1 MQFIQA
7 NRDAILR
14 PLQTVAG
21 IVDKRHTLPILANI
35 LIRKTAETVS
45 FLASDGEI
53 QISTRAE
60 LGSGSDLAG
69 TTVSAR
75 KLIDILR
82 ALPDSVDVTVKLD
95 DRKASIQAGRSRFTL
110 QTLSVDDFP
119 LAKDDQAWSASF
131 AMPQKQLRQLL
142 QMVHFAMAQQDVR
155 YYLNGLLMVTEG
167 STVRVVAT
175 DSHRLAYCETQLDN
189 THLPHH
195 EVIIPRKT
203 VLELQ
208 RLLNDTE
215 DSVTADMAS
224 NQLRLRF
231 GEVELL
237 TKLVEGKFPDYQRVI
252 PKTHNRRL
260 VVSRDAFAQALSRAS
275 ILTTDKFR
283 GVRLAL
289 SVQEGLRI
297 HSNNA
302 EQEEAH
308 EELEVSYEG
317 DPLEIGFNVGY
328 LQDVLAT
335 LKADTVQI
343 DFGDA
348 NMSALVTVPGDDQF
362 KYVVMPM
369 RI

>member
-7 NRDAILR
+7 NRDAILK

-35 LIRKTAETVS
+35 LIRKNAETVS

-53 QISTRAE
+53 QITTSAE
-60 LGSGSDLAG
+60 LGAGSESTG

-82 ALPDSVDVTVKLD
+82 ALPDSVDVSVKLD
-95 DRKASIQAGRSRFTL
+95 DRKASIHAGRSRFTL

-119 LAKDDQAWSASF
+119 LAKADQNWTASF

-142 QMVHFAMAQQDVR
+142 HMVHFAMAQQDVR

-167 STVRVVAT
+167 STVKVVAT
-175 DSHRLAYCETQLDN
+175 DSHRLAFCETELEG
-189 THLPHH
+189 THLAHH

-203 VLELQ
+203 VIELQ
-208 RLLNDTE
+208 RLLS
-215 DSVTADMAS
+215 DSDDPVSADVAG

-231 GEVELL
+231 GDVELL

-252 PKTHNRRL
+252 PKTHNRRV
-260 VVSRDAFAQALSRAS
+260 VVSREAFAAALSRAS

-289 SVQEGLRI
+289 SSGEGLRI

-308 EELEVSYEG
+308 EEVEVNYEG

-328 LQDVLAT
+328 LQDVLGT
-335 LKADTVQI
+335 LKAESVQI

-348 NMSALVTVPGDDQF
+348 NMSALVTVPGDEQF

>member
-1 MQFIQA
+1 
-7 NRDAILR
+7 
-14 PLQTVAG
+14 
-21 IVDKRHTLPILANI
+21 
-35 LIRKTAETVS
+35 
-45 FLASDGEI
+45 
-53 QISTRAE
+53 
-60 LGSGSDLAG
+60 
-69 TTVSAR
+69 
-75 KLIDILR
+75 
-82 ALPDSVDVTVKLD
+82 
-95 DRKASIQAGRSRFTL
+95 
-110 QTLSVDDFP
+110 
-119 LAKDDQAWSASF
+119 
-131 AMPQKQLRQLL
+131 
-142 QMVHFAMAQQDVR
+142 
-155 YYLNGLLMVTEG
+155 
-167 STVRVVAT
+167 VAT
-175 DSHRLAYCETQLDN
+175 DSHRLAYCETQLEN

-203 VLELQ
+203 VIELQ
-208 RLLNDTE
+208 RLLGDAE
-215 DSVTADMAS
+215 DAVTADMAT

-231 GEVELL
+231 GDVELL

-260 VVSRDAFAQALSRAS
+260 VVARDTLASALSRAS

-289 SVQEGLRI
+289 SVEEGLRI

-308 EELEVSYEG
+308 EEVEVNYQG

-328 LQDVLAT
+328 LQDVLST
-335 LKADTVQI
+335 LKTDSVQI